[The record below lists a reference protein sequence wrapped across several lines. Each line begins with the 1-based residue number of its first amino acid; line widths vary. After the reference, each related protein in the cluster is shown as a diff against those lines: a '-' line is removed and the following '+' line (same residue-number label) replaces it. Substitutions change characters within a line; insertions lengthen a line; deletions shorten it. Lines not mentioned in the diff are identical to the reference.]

1 MKLQKTLFTILIAL
15 LWMSTSNAQLQLQP
29 SMGKVFH
36 MKGSGLTASRY
47 SLAINNV
54 FYNRIGFY
62 YSFENRGMNMPFDN
76 HTYTEAQSY
85 KKDLLGVNVK
95 IVPCLT
101 FYGAMGAFQN
111 GIFSNQFNSKGSGIP
126 WIVKPVGLRKEIGLQ
141 YNHSNSGLSL
151 AIGYSYSIGFT
162 GNIGFQIPLHKNF
175 MTIHQAIID
184 DPRNF

>member
-1 MKLQKTLFTILIAL
+1 MKLQKTPILCLIAF
-15 LWMSTSNAQLQLQP
+15 LWMSSSNAQLQLQP
-29 SMGKVFH
+29 SVGKVFH

-47 SLAINNV
+47 TLAINNV
-54 FYNRIGFY
+54 FYDRIGFY
-62 YSFENRGMNMPFDN
+62 YSFENRGKNMPFDN

-85 KKDLLGVNVK
+85 KKDLLGINVK
-95 IVPCLT
+95 IIPCLT
-101 FYGAMGAFQN
+101 FYGALGAFQN

-151 AIGYSYSIGFT
+151 AIGYSQSIGFT

-175 MTIHQAIID
+175 MTIHQAIMD
-184 DPRNF
+184 DPRGF

>member
-1 MKLQKTLFTILIAL
+1 MKLQKTPILCLIAF
-15 LWMSTSNAQLQLQP
+15 LWMSSSNAQLQLQP
-29 SMGKVFH
+29 SVGKVFH
-36 MKGSGLTASRY
+36 MNGSGLTASRY

-54 FYNRIGFY
+54 FYDRIGFY

-85 KKDLLGVNVK
+85 KKDLLGINVK
-95 IVPCLT
+95 IIPCLT
-101 FYGAMGAFQN
+101 FYGALGAFQN

-151 AIGYSYSIGFT
+151 AIGYSQSIGFT

-175 MTIHQAIID
+175 MTIHQAIMD
-184 DPRNF
+184 DPRGF

>member
-15 LWMSTSNAQLQLQP
+15 LWMSTTNAQLQLQP
-29 SMGKVFH
+29 SIGKVFH
-36 MKGSGLTASRY
+36 TKGSGLTATRY

-54 FYNRIGFY
+54 FYDRIGFY
-62 YSFENRGMNMPFDN
+62 YSYENRGAIMPFDN
-76 HTYTEAQSY
+76 NTYTEDQSY

-95 IVPCLT
+95 IIPSLT
-101 FYGAMGAFQN
+101 FYGAMGAFEN

-141 YNHSNSGLSL
+141 YNHINTGMSVS
-151 AIGYSYSIGFT
+151 IGYSFSIGFT
-162 GNIGFQIPLHKNF
+162 GNIGFQIPLHKNY